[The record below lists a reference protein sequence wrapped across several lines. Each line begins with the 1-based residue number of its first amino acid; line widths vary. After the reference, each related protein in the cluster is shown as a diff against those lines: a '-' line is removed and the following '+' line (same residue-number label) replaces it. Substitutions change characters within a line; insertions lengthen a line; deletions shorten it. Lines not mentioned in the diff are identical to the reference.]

1 MPVLDYNKVEVF
13 IQDHV
18 IEPFYEEKFKKLQNL
33 QLKNFLSR
41 KNPYLY
47 KAKNATI
54 VSELVESMLDSYL
67 SSQEETILGNLMEK
81 LAIYICELVFNGKKA
96 EEKKF
101 KSIDLIFETDLSLFI
116 VGIKSGPSWGN
127 ADQIKKMQENFKKA
141 RIILQ
146 EEGIQKSIRA
156 INGCIYGKENR
167 PLSNNPDPDMH
178 YEKIC
183 GQAFWELIS
192 GDVNLYKK
200 IIKPMELRA
209 KQNSDKLDVLYTQ
222 KVNGFTDDFSAS
234 FCTNNLI
241 DWEKLLDFISKNKS

>member
-1 MPVLDYNKVEVF
+1 
-13 IQDHV
+13 
-18 IEPFYEEKFKKLQNL
+18 
-33 QLKNFLSR
+33 
-41 KNPYLY
+41 
-47 KAKNATI
+47 
-54 VSELVESMLDSYL
+54 MLDSYL
-67 SSQEETILGNLMEK
+67 SSQ
-81 LAIYICELVFNGKKA
+81 
-96 EEKKF
+96 
-101 KSIDLIFETDLSLFI
+101 IDLIFETDLSLFI

-167 PLSNNPDPDMH
+167 PLSNNPDPYVH

>member
-33 QLKNFLSR
+33 QLKKFLSK

-54 VSELVESMLDSYL
+54 VSELIESMLDSYL
-67 SSQEETILGNLMEK
+67 SSQ
-81 LAIYICELVFNGKKA
+81 
-96 EEKKF
+96 
-101 KSIDLIFETDLSLFI
+101 IDLIFETDLSLFI

>member
-1 MPVLDYNKVEVF
+1 
-13 IQDHV
+13 
-18 IEPFYEEKFKKLQNL
+18 
-33 QLKNFLSR
+33 
-41 KNPYLY
+41 
-47 KAKNATI
+47 
-54 VSELVESMLDSYL
+54 
-67 SSQEETILGNLMEK
+67 MEK

-101 KSIDLIFETDLSLFI
+101 KSIDLIFERDLSLFI